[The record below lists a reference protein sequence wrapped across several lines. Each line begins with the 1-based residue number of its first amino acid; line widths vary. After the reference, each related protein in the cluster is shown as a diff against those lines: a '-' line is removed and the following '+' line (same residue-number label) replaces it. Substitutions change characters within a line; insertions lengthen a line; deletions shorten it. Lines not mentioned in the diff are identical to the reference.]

1 MGIARAKVELYRP
14 VIAAVLDDDVGK
26 FVVKTTLKVLNRSK
40 VLCPVDTGLLRAS
53 LGMSISRR
61 VNRITGK
68 VETKVKYA
76 LAVHNGRQAITI
88 YPKHKKALAFWWHGK
103 HWVVKSVHQP
113 ARKGRPFMYDALKEV
128 AASSGFKMTKGS
140 KYGPAAWK

>member
-1 MGIARAKVELYRP
+1 MAARVELYQP

-26 FVVKTTLKVLNRSK
+26 FVVKTTIKVLNRSK

-53 LGMSISRR
+53 LGMKISRKAD
-61 VNRITGK
+61 RITGS

-76 LAVHNGRQAITI
+76 LPVHNGRKALII
-88 YPKHKKALAFWWHGK
+88 RPKHKQALAFWWKGK
-103 HWVVKSVHQP
+103 YVVVKSVRQP

-128 AASSGFKMTKGS
+128 AASTGFKMTKGS
-140 KYGPAAWK
+140 KYGPAAQK